1 MISKA
6 LPERYEITGESASG
20 GFGSVIKY
28 NDLHLERF
36 VAVKTITDPI
46 DAHRMNDELNALMK
60 LRSKH
65 VVELYDA
72 IRFDDGG
79 IAIIE
84 EFIDGPS
91 LSDIQIDNMINNSD
105 ELFKI
110 LWQIASGISE
120 IHSHDIIHR
129 DIKPANMKIDKEGIV
144 KIFDFGLSRSVDNA
158 STVGFVGTRIY
169 AAPELFLTRP
179 VFDKSIDTYAFAVT
193 AMYLTRTP
201 VPEGFNI
208 PPKMLYSN
216 PFDKASIQLPVH
228 LKELLYQCL
237 SQVPSERPKMAEI
250 SEYLKRLI
258 LKNTH
263 RALLIS
269 QLKPPVILCD
279 THKIESFNNPNVG
292 SIEIKYSGMEFYI
305 SSLSGEVNVNNIT
318 AKKGNI
324 LPNSCVIILGPKGK
338 SSIKREFITFD
349 LSSPEVVL

>member
-1 MISKA
+1 MTSRA
-6 LPERYEITGESASG
+6 LPERYEITDESASG

-28 NDLHLERF
+28 KDLHLERF
-36 VAVKTITDPI
+36 VAVKTINNSI
-46 DAHRMNDELNALMK
+46 DAPRMNDELNALMK

-72 IRFDDGG
+72 IRFDDG

-84 EFIDGPS
+84 EFVDGQS
-91 LSDIQIDNMINNSD
+91 LSDIKLDDIVNNTD

-129 DIKPANMKIDKEGIV
+129 DIKPANMKIDREGIV
-144 KIFDFGLSRSVDNA
+144 KIFDFGLSRSIDNA
-158 STVGFVGTRIY
+158 STVGFVGTEIY

-193 AMYLTRTP
+193 AMYLTGTP
-201 VPEGFNI
+201 VPKGFNI
-208 PPKMLYSN
+208 PPKRLYSN
-216 PFDKASIQLPVH
+216 PFDNASIQLPEH
-228 LKELLYQCL
+228 LKSLLYQCL
-237 SQVPSERPKMAEI
+237 RQVPSERPKMDEI
-250 SEYLKRLI
+250 CEYLKKLI

-269 QLKPPVILCD
+269 ELKPPVILCD
-279 THKIESFNNPNVG
+279 SHRIESYNNPNVG

-305 SSLSGEVNVNNIT
+305 SSLSGDVNINNIT
-318 AKKGNI
+318 AKQNNI

-338 SSIKREFITFD
+338 SKIKREFITFD